1 LATEVALFVLREG
14 LHGLFCTRLF
24 ASYAQTRFSS
34 NKMLFS
40 RTLVWLNFI
49 SKLKYYDYR
58 KSLNYGPERLFKIQD
73 KTGALIRV
81 GHLIK
86 GAAYL
91 IFPK

>member
-1 LATEVALFVLREG
+1 MA
-14 LHGLFCTRLF
+14 CF
-24 ASYAQTRFSS
+24 APGFSQAMHKQDSAQTRCFFQE
-34 NKMLFS
+34 LWFGE
-40 RTLVWLNFI
+40 NFI